1 MTCKFCGGTCI
12 KNGHQENGKQRYKC
26 KHCHRKQQVDY
37 SYQAYIPEL
46 NRTISEYIKEGVG
59 IRGITRLLEIST
71 TTLIRR
77 IISISKNI
85 TAPHVTANAEYEVDE
100 IKTFVGRKKDHI
112 WVAYALNCADKSV
125 VCFSVGPR
133 TNETLSKVTD
143 KLANARSIYT
153 DKLRQYKAFISP
165 EIHRTAHR
173 GTNHIERHNLTILL
187 KPVALIHG

>member
-12 KNGHQENGKQRYKC
+12 KNGYQANGKQRYKC
-26 KHCHRKQQVDY
+26 KYCHRKQQADY

-59 IRGITRLLEIST
+59 IRGIARLLEIST
-71 TTLIRR
+71 TTPIRR
-77 IISISKNI
+77 IVSISKNI
-85 TAPHVTANAEYEVDE
+85 TAPHVTANAGYEVDE
-100 IKTFVGRKKDHI
+100 VKTFVVRKKDHI
-112 WVAYALNCADKSV
+112 RVVYALNCADKSV

-133 TNETLSKVTD
+133 TSETLSKVAD

-165 EIHRTAHR
+165 EIHFLHMTFHVGRNFCGFHL
-173 GTNHIERHNLTILL
+173 GS
-187 KPVALIHG
+187 